1 MTNRF
6 LILMYHMV
14 SKPLTPAETKYACPP
29 ELFEQHMASLR
40 KSGFTP
46 VSLDAIDQHLRSGA
60 LLPDNAVAITLD
72 DGFEDNYL
80 HAFPIL
86 SKHRIPATIFLATGH
101 LNATNQWMD
110 KTKFSQQTML
120 SWEQIKLMDQHADI
134 DFGAHTVNHPH
145 LPELDRDNARQEIML
160 SKQAIEQTLGK
171 PCKHFAYP
179 YGQFTTEHSDIVKD
193 AGFTIACST
202 RSGFNDSQRDPY
214 ALHRI
219 EVYGDD
225 PCWKLKQKMTFG
237 MNDASLLFPLKYY
250 TSRIVDRFHL

>member
-14 SKPLTPAETKYACPP
+14 SNPATPAETKYACPP
-29 ELFEQHMASLR
+29 KLFEQQMASLR
-40 KSGFTP
+40 KNGFNP
-46 VSLDAIDQHLRSGA
+46 VSLAAIDQHLRAGA
-60 LLPDNAVAITLD
+60 FLPDNAVAITLD
-72 DGFEDNYL
+72 DGFEDNYQ

-101 LNATNQWMD
+101 LGATNRWMD
-110 KTKFSQQTML
+110 KTNFSQRPML
-120 SWEQIKLMDQHADI
+120 SWEQIKLMDQDGGI

-145 LPELDRDNARQEIML
+145 LPELEMDVARQEIML
-160 SKQAIEQTLGK
+160 SKQAIEQNLGK
-171 PCKHFAYP
+171 PCNHFAYP
-179 YGQFTTEHSDIVKD
+179 YGQFTTNHRDLVEE
-193 AGFTIACST
+193 AGFSIACST

-214 ALHRI
+214 VLHRI

-225 PCWKLKQKMTFG
+225 SCWKLKQKMTFG

-250 TSRIVDRFHL
+250 YSRLIDRV